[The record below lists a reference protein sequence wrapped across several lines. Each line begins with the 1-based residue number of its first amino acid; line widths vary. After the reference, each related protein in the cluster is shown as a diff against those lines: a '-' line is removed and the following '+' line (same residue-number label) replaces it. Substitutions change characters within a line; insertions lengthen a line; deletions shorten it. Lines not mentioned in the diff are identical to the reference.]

1 VGAGEL
7 AGAVAAVVVGL
18 APVVVLGNWGS
29 SDGFASGIAP
39 GLVGPTGEAESD
51 AVTVDPTVEAAG
63 SAAVCTGFS
72 TMAPGAT
79 GNVSSA
85 G

>member
-7 AGAVAAVVVGL
+7 AGPVAAVVVGL
-18 APVVVLGNWGS
+18 APVLVSGSWGS
-29 SDGFASGIAP
+29 SDGFAPGIVP
-39 GLVGPTGEAESD
+39 GLVGATGEVESG
-51 AVTVDPTVEAAG
+51 AVTVDPAAGAAG

-72 TMAPGAT
+72 AVVPGTT

>member
-18 APVVVLGNWGS
+18 APVVVSGSWGS
-29 SDGFASGIAP
+29 SDRFALGIAAE
-39 GLVGPTGEAESD
+39 LMGPTGEAESG
-51 AVTVDPTVEAAG
+51 AVTVDPAVETAG

-72 TMAPGAT
+72 AMAPGAT